1 MQILMT
7 GGTGLIGQHFIRTF
21 QQYRYT
27 VLTRDAVSM
36 PIDLS
41 QRCAYISDLSH
52 LRNLN
57 AFDYVI
63 NLAGE
68 PIADKRW
75 NDAQKLRICDSRWH
89 ITQQLVELFDKSS
102 EPPTVF
108 LSGSA
113 IGFYGD
119 TGKQQ
124 TDETASF
131 VADDFASSLCHKWE
145 SIAEGANHKTRVV
158 ALRTGVVLSTK
169 GGALKKMLVPFK
181 FGLGGKIGSGQQ
193 IMSWIHIDD
202 MVRAMQF
209 LLDQDVQG
217 PVNLTSPNAVDN
229 QSFTKALGHVLHRP
243 TIFPVPAFMLK
254 ILMGESS
261 SLLLGSQHIYPQ
273 RLLDNGF
280 EFKYAELEPAL
291 EQLIKQ

>member
-27 VLTRDAVSM
+27 VLSRQAASM
-36 PIDLS
+36 PMDPS
-41 QRCAYISDLSH
+41 QRCTYISDLSH

-57 AFDYVI
+57 TFDYVI

-75 NDAQKLRICDSRWH
+75 SDAQKLRICDSRWH

-102 EPPTVF
+102 KPPKVF

-119 TGKQQ
+119 TGTKK
-124 TDETASF
+124 TDELAGF
-131 VADDFASSLCHKWE
+131 VPDDFASSLCHKWE
-145 SIAEGANHKTRVV
+145 TIAEGASMKTRVV
-158 ALRTGVVLSTK
+158 ILRTGVVLSAE
-169 GGALKKMLVPFK
+169 GGALKKMLLPFK
-181 FGLGGKIGSGQQ
+181 LGLGGKMGSGQQ
-193 IMSWIHIDD
+193 MMSWIHIDD

-209 LLDQDVQG
+209 LLEQDITG
-217 PVNLTSPNAVDN
+217 AVNLTAPNPVNNDT
-229 QSFTKALGHVLHRP
+229 FTKAMGKVLHRP
-243 TIFPVPAFMLK
+243 TIFSVPAVMLK
-254 ILMGESS
+254 LLMGESS
-261 SLLLGSQHIYPQ
+261 SLLLGSQNIVPA
-273 RLLDNGF
+273 RLLNAGF
-280 EFKYAELEPAL
+280 SFQHPQLASAL
-291 EQLIKQ
+291 QNLL